1 MTGEQKPGGLS
12 EAWRVLR
19 KTFSDRFEDGY
30 DHEIERMEAAV
41 AAAEAKA
48 QELEALLERA
58 NATATRA
65 INKADLVEVQS
76 AHKVSAAE
84 AKLARAMEGLE
95 RIRDGGTYFAAVD
108 MRDEARQT
116 LAALQQ
122 GTQDQ

>member
-1 MTGEQKPGGLS
+1 
-12 EAWRVLR
+12 
-19 KTFSDRFEDGY
+19 
-30 DHEIERMEAAV
+30 MEADV

-84 AKLARAMEGLE
+84 AKLARAA
-95 RIRDGGTYFAAVD
+95 RILRNANLHEATRIVD
-108 MRDEARQT
+108 ALD
-116 LAALQQ
+116 ALQQ